1 MVKMDRSM
9 QDLLKLYPT
18 SVHQKHYY
26 FLMELIVIFSSIV
39 MASDFFPAYILD
51 EGECLCRD

>member
-26 FLMELIVIFSSIV
+26 FLMELVVIFFSSIV

-51 EGECLCRD
+51 K